1 MYLLQDCSKKKTALL
16 SEQKN
21 ARVENKQTKK
31 IMSSNSICCCVGRWQ
46 TRIKNLLN
54 FAYEKKKKNYT
65 DALSFQCQ
73 DHHGLK

>member
-54 FAYEKKKKNYT
+54 FAYEKKNYT